1 MNYFP
6 SQVIH
11 GLQKRIEE
19 QEEVIVQLRRQISQL
34 QRSEVS

>member
-6 SQVIH
+6 SQVIS

-19 QEEVIVQLRRQISQL
+19 QEEVIVQLRRQISKL
-34 QRSEVS
+34 QSS